1 MLGSV
6 LGLVSSVLR
15 RQFISSSSDSFF
27 KTEKNN
33 LLFLQRI
40 NAKRNK
46 TWCFFNLNPP
56 PRHGAPVSQGLI
68 KFDTDYTE
76 RSCWWGCSSC
86 SSKQIN
92 RSELCHNVW
101 AARVIT
107 LWPGLSARRSVL
119 WPVWPIRQCHDII
132 RDNTRRCDRVIV
144 TVTNWQLTRP
154 DIGALWHLIT

>member
-1 MLGSV
+1 MM
-6 LGLVSSVLR
+6 
-15 RQFISSSSDSFF
+15 
-27 KTEKNN
+27 KN
-33 LLFLQRI
+33 I
-40 NAKRNK
+40 
-46 TWCFFNLNPP
+46 TWSWCFLNLNPP

-86 SSKQIN
+86 SSKQTN

-144 TVTNWQLTRP
+144 TVTNWQLTHP
-154 DIGALWHLIT
+154 DVGALWHLITSCPTCHSKYTSSALQDLLSEQRTKLISLQH